1 MKRSVQ
7 KFFCGACGAGRP
19 VHLRLQVDT
28 HHKIGENVL
37 NTVIWANTPASLHI
51 LKLKFNV
58 LSDYSDGADEVLLFD
73 DGTVDLGELP
83 LGGSRRGARW
93 SQERFGQACRGGR
106 GLLVVR
112 LHAGHIRPQTRTAR
126 REGVLYGAFLG
137 RAAGNLLQEDRRAP
151 QWRPT
156 SP

>member
-83 LGGSRRGARW
+83 LVGARND
-93 SQERFGQACRGGR
+93 SDKSVTFAVQGIVTDE
-106 GLLVVR
+106 
-112 LHAGHIRPQTRTAR
+112 
-126 REGVLYGAFLG
+126 
-137 RAAGNLLQEDRRAP
+137 
-151 QWRPT
+151 
-156 SP
+156 